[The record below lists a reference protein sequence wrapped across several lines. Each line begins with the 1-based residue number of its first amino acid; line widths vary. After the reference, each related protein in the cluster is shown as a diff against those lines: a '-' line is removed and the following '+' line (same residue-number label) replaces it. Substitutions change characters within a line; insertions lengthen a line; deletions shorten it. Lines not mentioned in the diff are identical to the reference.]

1 MNSKKVQVAKLFRS
15 KGVDASHIWL
25 EGDRLV
31 EAGFTAGVEYLQT
44 WYKDKLVLT
53 KANASGQFVH
63 EHEPVKTIM
72 RKVVKS
78 GNNPAIRIEGMQVL
92 RTFGKEFGFV
102 QCTFSPGVIEIV
114 GYVAPSD
121 KTAMADE
128 NITRMSYGEVPPNTV
143 VEAA

>member
-102 QCTFSPGVIEIV
+102 QCTFSPRRDRDRRLRGSV
-114 GYVAPSD
+114 GQNRHGRRKHHAH
-121 KTAMADE
+121 E
-128 NITRMSYGEVPPNTV
+128 LR
-143 VEAA
+143 